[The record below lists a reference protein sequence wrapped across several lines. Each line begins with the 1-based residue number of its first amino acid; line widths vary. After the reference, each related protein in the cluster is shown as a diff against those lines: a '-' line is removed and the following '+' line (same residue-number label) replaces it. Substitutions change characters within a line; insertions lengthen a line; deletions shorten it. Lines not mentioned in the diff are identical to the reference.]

1 MQLTLQLLYKL
12 FKQDEN
18 LKKNTHPMNKEV
30 PSSRMGMEEPEAA
43 AEEYTEK
50 VTQSENSAR
59 GVVIAREP
67 APGGFS
73 PGVPGVGSGRGV
85 ERVWLPAGGGGDPR
99 SGKSRPGQL
108 VELRAGKRNP
118 WKFPI

>member
-1 MQLTLQLLYKL
+1 
-12 FKQDEN
+12 
-18 LKKNTHPMNKEV
+18 MNKEV

-85 ERVWLPAGGGGDPR
+85 ERVWLPAGGGGTRGVGNPGR
-99 SGKSRPGQL
+99 GSWWNCALAKGTPGNFQSKSGL
-108 VELRAGKRNP
+108 LD
-118 WKFPI
+118 